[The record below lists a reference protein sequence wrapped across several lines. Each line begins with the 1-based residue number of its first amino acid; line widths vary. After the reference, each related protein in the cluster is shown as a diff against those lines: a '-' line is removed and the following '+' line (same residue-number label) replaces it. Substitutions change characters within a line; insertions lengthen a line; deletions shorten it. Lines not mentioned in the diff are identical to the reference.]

1 MSQSEYN
8 DFANKVVSIE
18 RMRGFSEW
26 KYKKEI
32 DKEDCNNDVVDRE
45 LSTAMNCVNKVNAFF
60 NFCKSKGVT
69 WNDFISE
76 YRRTERK
83 AKKVDPYQDA
93 IDASLKRIADKKK
106 KEALK
111 EQEEAKM
118 KKAAKLGYSKKDIE
132 TKPIKEESDDE

>member
-45 LSTAMNCVNKVNAFF
+45 LATAMNCVNKVNAFF

-83 AKKVDPYQDA
+83 AKKIDPYQEA
-93 IDASLKRIADKKK
+93 IDASLKRIAEKKK

-111 EQEEAKM
+111 EQEDAKA

-132 TKPIKEESDDE
+132 TKPIKEESDEE